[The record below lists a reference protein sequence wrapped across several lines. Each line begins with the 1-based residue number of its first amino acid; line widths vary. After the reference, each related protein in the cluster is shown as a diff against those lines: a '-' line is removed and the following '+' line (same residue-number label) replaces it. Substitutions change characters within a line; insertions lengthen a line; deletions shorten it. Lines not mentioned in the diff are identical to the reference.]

1 MLATGR
7 RCSKKLKTR
16 PLHGLLSTE
25 EELSSRVGLHT
36 GRDLLQQHP
45 VSSIQPL
52 LLALTNKLV
61 FIQLPVPRV
70 SECLHSNTCNSH
82 TEQLGIVMLQHH
94 LLSSQCTGGALQQ
107 LWLDSPCA

>member
-70 SECLHSNTCNSH
+70 SEFAQQHM
-82 TEQLGIVMLQHH
+82 QLTHQTTWHCDAAAPPTQQSMHWRGT
-94 LLSSQCTGGALQQ
+94 STAL
-107 LWLDSPCA
+107 A